1 MYTVIKYNCLH
12 QTRTVQ
18 CTSCI
23 NIIVSPHLSQFLAMM
38 LHAVRRLVSPAL
50 ARSAST
56 LILVEH
62 NGSTINPATLNTVTA
77 AKKLG
82 GPIHALVAGDACQAV
97 CVLKSC
103 LV

>member
-12 QTRTVQ
+12 QTRTVHPVL
-18 CTSCI
+18 
-23 NIIVSPHLSQFLAMM
+23 IVSPHLSQFLAMM